1 MIPEDQKNMT
11 TQWCSTGRLFLNLNS
26 NNMYSSYGTKLVER
40 VEELDDQ
47 VCCATVD
54 AGVDD
59 IQELSRL
66 PDNVERLHI
75 VRLLT

>member
-1 MIPEDQKNMT
+1 
-11 TQWCSTGRLFLNLNS
+11 
-26 NNMYSSYGTKLVER
+26 MYSSYGTKLVER